1 MDVAEVENPR
11 KTIVYPVCLQLTD
24 KLCVVVGGGGV
35 AERKVKEVLSQ
46 HGRVRLISPEVTPF
60 LQQLVDDALIEWFP
74 RGYSKSDL
82 AGAFL
87 VFAATSNRSVQDKVV
102 EDAREEN
109 LLVNVADQPEACDF
123 HVPASIHRGEL
134 TIAISTNGKSP
145 AMAAMVRKRLE
156 QQIGEE
162 FGVLVELIAEVRKQV
177 LAGTANQKDK
187 RILFQKIL
195 DDDILG
201 WIEQGQWDKVEAH
214 IQKVLGP
221 SIVIDWMRI
230 QESRS

>member
-1 MDVAEVENPR
+1 M
-11 KTIVYPVCLQLTD
+11 YPVCLQLTD
-24 KLCVVVGGGGV
+24 KLCVVIGGGGV

-46 HGRVRLISPEVTPF
+46 QGRVRLISPELTHF
-60 LQQLVDDALIEWFP
+60 LQQLVDDALIEWLP
-74 RGYSKSDL
+74 RGYSSGDL

-87 VFAATSNRSVQDKVV
+87 VFAATSNRSVQHQVV
-102 EDAREEN
+102 EDARQEN

-156 QQIGEE
+156 QQVGDE
-162 FGVLVELIAEVRKQV
+162 FGVLLELMAEVRKQV
-177 LAGTANQKDK
+177 LAGTANQRDK

-201 WIEQGQWDKVEAH
+201 WIKQGQWDKVEAH
-214 IQKVLGP
+214 IKKVLGP
-221 SIVIDWMRI
+221 SIAIDWMRI

>member
-1 MDVAEVENPR
+1 
-11 KTIVYPVCLQLTD
+11 VYPVCLQLTD

-162 FGVLVELIAEVRKQV
+162 FGVLVELIAEIRKQV

>member
-1 MDVAEVENPR
+1 LDVAEVENPR

-162 FGVLVELIAEVRKQV
+162 FGVLVELIAEIRKQV